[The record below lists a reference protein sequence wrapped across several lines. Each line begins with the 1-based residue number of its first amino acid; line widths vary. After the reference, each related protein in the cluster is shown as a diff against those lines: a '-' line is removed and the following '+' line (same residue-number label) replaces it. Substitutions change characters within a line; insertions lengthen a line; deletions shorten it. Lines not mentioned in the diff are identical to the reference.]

1 MEITAQEPPA
11 PYVHTLGAGCSHEI
25 KG

>member
-1 MEITAQEPPA
+1 MEITAQEPHA
-11 PYVHTLGAGCSHEI
+11 PYVHSVGAGCSHEF